1 MSRKLKNVLTMIED
15 LLDTLNDK
23 ERFNDRIKKINSTNF
38 DAGDIIYAGSSSNN
52 NNNNENSETSSES
65 TVKGKINLE
74 EVVKNINRVRANRN
88 NL

>member
-1 MSRKLKNVLTMIED
+1 MIED

-52 NNNNENSETSSES
+52 NNENSETSSES